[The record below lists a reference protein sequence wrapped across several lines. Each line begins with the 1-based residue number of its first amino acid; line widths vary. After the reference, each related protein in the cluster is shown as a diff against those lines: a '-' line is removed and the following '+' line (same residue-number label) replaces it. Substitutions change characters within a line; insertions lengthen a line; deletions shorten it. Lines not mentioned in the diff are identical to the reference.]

1 MSAPAGARAAPS
13 TPRLASRSAT
23 WARVRLRSCCSSGD
37 LARASGF
44 AFSVFTAASSFFTTA
59 PTRASPPRSRSAS
72 SSSSSSSS
80 SGTSSS
86 SSVRSSDAAYFARG
100 ASAISPPEGSF
111 ISATAPRT
119 RSRARETAEASLDFP
134 SVAERSANC
143 FFAARARARS
153 ADEPEAS
160 IAPRCS
166 SAWRMISRTVRPSE
180 AVRSSEAGAAFAACE
195 AWDAPPDA
203 ALSFFSTLRSVL
215 ITSASSL
222 SSGVESTFALSL
234 RYRDSSAAGEAASRS
249 SSCAGSSS
257 AASIWWRDGV
267 RSRLRGASSSPIER
281 FSAER
286 RWRIAVSFDFSAD
299 DICDSWPSSFF
310 RRSSSVRTVAASS
323 RAAATAKAHA
333 RSSALI
339 IFCRLGEGKASVA
352 QGPA

>member
-1 MSAPAGARAAPS
+1 
-13 TPRLASRSAT
+13 
-23 WARVRLRSCCSSGD
+23 
-37 LARASGF
+37 
-44 AFSVFTAASSFFTTA
+44 
-59 PTRASPPRSRSAS
+59 
-72 SSSSSSSS
+72 
-80 SGTSSS
+80 
-86 SSVRSSDAAYFARG
+86 
-100 ASAISPPEGSF
+100 
-111 ISATAPRT
+111 
-119 RSRARETAEASLDFP
+119 
-134 SVAERSANC
+134 
-143 FFAARARARS
+143 
-153 ADEPEAS
+153 
-160 IAPRCS
+160 
-166 SAWRMISRTVRPSE
+166 MISRTVRPSE

-195 AWDAPPDA
+195 DAPPDA

-267 RSRLRGASSSPIER
+267 RSRLWGASSSPIER

-339 IFCRLGEGKASVA
+339 IFCAESSEKPADDHERPALFGRREVA
-352 QGPA
+352 AHGVAGL

>member
-1 MSAPAGARAAPS
+1 MGGDELGESGWGGRGRSAGGGAPPSPTPCRRPPARAAPS

-119 RSRARETAEASLDFP
+119 RSSARETAEASLDFP
-134 SVAERSANC
+134 RVAERSANC
-143 FFAARARARS
+143 FFARARARS

-234 RYRDSSAAGEAASRS
+234 RYRDSSAAGNCAPRS

-267 RSRLRGASSSPIER
+267 RSSSGARPRRPSSASAPKGAGASP
-281 FSAER
+281 
-286 RWRIAVSFDFSAD
+286 
-299 DICDSWPSSFF
+299 
-310 RRSSSVRTVAASS
+310 
-323 RAAATAKAHA
+323 
-333 RSSALI
+333 
-339 IFCRLGEGKASVA
+339 
-352 QGPA
+352 